1 MDTFMDKLA
10 QRLTAQEMIRA
21 NAAAE
26 AEETNQLKNQVQE
39 YQACLAQLQAVG
51 RDLQARSQ
59 ELQAANDKLSSL
71 PEETIN
77 PQIEKLVDETI
88 HPQIEKL
95 VGETIHPQ
103 IEKLI
108 DETINPQVE
117 KLVEESTAKIR
128 EMRQSEQ
135 TLEELK
141 GLLTEKLDTI
151 NEGVHKECVKVY
163 RNVQAAIAEENG
175 KQTELINKSVGSLA
189 GKIKVVMGVS
199 FASLVMALACLLFQI
214 LTFLK
219 VL

>member
-51 RDLQARSQ
+51 QDLQARSQ
-59 ELQAANDKLSSL
+59 ELQAANDRLSSL

-77 PQIEKLVDETI
+77 
-88 HPQIEKL
+88 PQIEKL

-128 EMRQSEQ
+128 EMRQNEQ

-141 GLLTEKLDTI
+141 GLLTEKLDI
-151 NEGVHKECVKVY
+151 LNEGVHKECVKVY

-175 KQTELINKSVGSLA
+175 KQTELINKSVGALA
-189 GKIKVVMGVS
+189 GKIKVVMCIS
-199 FASLVMALACLLFQI
+199 FASLVMTLAGLFFQI
-214 LTFLK
+214 LVFLN